1 MTPDDAVRLL
11 DRLRM
16 RTEARG
22 ATAAEAAAAAELAE
36 RIIERY
42 GLDRDATSRA
52 TESHVCG
59 TARMPSYAVVIAVG
73 LCRRFNVEGDYSRQ
87 RGERCIVRF
96 SGPEHTCRVACWLF
110 AAVLQDL
117 DKLSAQHVDSCL
129 QRLNQ
134 GKRLRLRNRFRT
146 GAAWEIFR
154 RLHPAGLKRG
164 ESQEADGSK
173 SKRPRRRLRRPDRLT
188 EDEYMAIVSGKIAG
202 REIQLSTDVLAGRA
216 PDRLRLGL

>member
-1 MTPDDAVRLL
+1 MTPDDAARLL

-36 RIIERY
+36 RIIKRY
-42 GLDRDATSRA
+42 SLDRDATGRA
-52 TESHVCG
+52 IESHVCG
-59 TARMPSYAVVIAVG
+59 TARMPSYAVVIAIG
-73 LCRRFNVEGDYSRQ
+73 LCRRFGVEGDYSRQ

-96 SGPEHTCRVACWLF
+96 WGPEHTCRVACWLF
-110 AAVLQDL
+110 AAVLKDL
-117 DKLSAQHVDSCL
+117 DKLSAQHVDSCR

-154 RLHPAGLKRG
+154 RLNPASKRG

-188 EDEYMAIVSGKIAG
+188 EDEYMAIVAGQIAG